1 MVLRAGR
8 KAGALRFGAGPCDS
22 PPESGAYAPTMQRD
36 GIVDDGRRF
45 RGTGWLI
52 LLVAVL
58 CLTVPT
64 EGEAQFVT
72 VGAGALFTKD
82 NVDPVV
88 ELLVTAPPLVYDF
101 RPYLTTSW
109 VLDEIEPTFISAA
122 ERPIWRTSHH
132 FTSLGAG
139 VLWLQPANYTPYP
152 ILVSTTAVFPPI
164 PRTML
169 VGIGSVQ
176 PFQDWSW
183 SIVAKVAVMLVA
195 GK

>member
-1 MVLRAGR
+1 M
-8 KAGALRFGAGPCDS
+8 
-22 PPESGAYAPTMQRD
+22 D
-36 GIVDDGRRF
+36 GGRRS
-45 RGTGWLI
+45 RSTAELI
-52 LLVAVL
+52 LLAAALVAV
-58 CLTVPT
+58 PT
-64 EGEAQFVT
+64 DGEAQFVT

-82 NVDPVV
+82 NVDAVV
-88 ELLVTAPPLVYDF
+88 ELLVTAPPLVYEF

-109 VLDEIEPTFISAA
+109 VLDEIEPTFITAA

-132 FTSLGAG
+132 FTSLGVG
-139 VLWLQPANYTPYP
+139 VLWLQPANHTPYP

-183 SIVAKVAVMLVA
+183 SIVAKVAVMVVV

>member
-1 MVLRAGR
+1 M
-8 KAGALRFGAGPCDS
+8 
-22 PPESGAYAPTMQRD
+22 
-36 GIVDDGRRF
+36 DDGRRL
-45 RGTGWLI
+45 RRAG
-52 LLVAVL
+52 LLALLTVVL
-58 CLTVPT
+58 LTVPDD
-64 EGEAQFVT
+64 GEAQFVT

-82 NVDPVV
+82 NVDAVA
-88 ELLVTAPPLVYDF
+88 ELLVTAPPLVWEF

-109 VLDEIEPTFISAA
+109 VLDEIRPTFITAA

-132 FTSLGAG
+132 FTALGAG

-152 ILVSTTAVFPPI
+152 IIVSTTAIFPPI

-183 SIVAKVAVMLVA
+183 SIVAKVAVMLVM